1 MSSLRMYTR
10 ARLMSDGHARRFVC
24 SRNFVLLIP
33 RYVYEI
39 ILQGSQIYT
48 VPRRDIPVWYR
59 GSPRYIA
66 LKRYFAARPRFASQP
81 ARPVRARRTRAVC
94 VTPSK
99 WILSSLV
106 CSIIN

>member
-1 MSSLRMYTR
+1 MSSLHMYTR

-24 SRNFVLLIP
+24 SRNFVLLTL

-39 ILQGSQIYT
+39 ILQGSQIHSTAREIYQFGIEA
-48 VPRRDIPVWYR
+48 PRVMSRQSDILPHVLVSLQPVH
-59 GSPRYIA
+59 
-66 LKRYFAARPRFASQP
+66 
-81 ARPVRARRTRAVC
+81 PVRARRTRAVC